1 MKKASLLI
9 LVSSLFF
16 FSCSSDDEVVQ
27 TPIPTEGNN
36 IPTIYHPIKI
46 ANYWNYETQ
55 NIAVLPTPAAAVI
68 AADKLLVD
76 SDVVLNTFTYK
87 KMKTEV
93 APTGFYGSM
102 LNNNN
107 LRIDGSSLKLT
118 GEITVN
124 LDASLPLTFNVNDF
138 VIFKENG
145 VANEVLSQTSPASF
159 TDETLIESIPLT
171 FTYSI
176 KSTCMGDV
184 TPMLV
189 KGVTYNDVK
198 KTRIEIE
205 LKIITLISGV
215 EAIILQSQPVIVS
228 DQFYAKNIGVIQ
240 ANTVVKYAVDTTY
253 PFLVQAVTNAGIPPN
268 GEQQINDYLSSYLI
282 N

>member
-16 FSCSSDDEVVQ
+16 MSCSSDDEVIQ
-27 TPIPTEGNN
+27 TPIPTEGND
-36 IPTIYHPIKI
+36 IPTVYHPIKI
-46 ANYWNYETQ
+46 ANFWNYDTEK
-55 NIAVLPTPAAAVI
+55 IPVEPTGTTVTGE
-68 AADKLLVD
+68 DKLLVD
-76 SDVVLNTFTYK
+76 SDVVLNTFNYK

-159 TDETLIESIPLT
+159 ENTTLIPGATLT
-171 FTYSI
+171 FTYSL
-176 KSTCMGDV
+176 KSTYIEDIASMTVPAG
-184 TPMLV
+184 TFA
-189 KGVTYNDVK
+189 NVK
-198 KTRIEIE
+198 KTRIEVNLQVFLGE
-205 LKIITLISGV
+205 VGTGGT
-215 EAIILQSQPVIVS
+215 ILLPQNVIVS
-228 DQFYAKNIGVIQ
+228 DQYYAKNIGVIQ
-240 ANTVVKYAVDTTY
+240 ANTIVKYNLAFPVS
-253 PFLVQAVTNAGIPPN
+253 PNIPQQ
-268 GEQQINDYLSSYLI
+268 GEQHVNDFLSSYLI

>member
-1 MKKASLLI
+1 MKKASLFI

-16 FSCSSDDEVVQ
+16 ISCSSDDEVIQ
-27 TPIPTEGNN
+27 TPIPTEGND
-36 IPTIYHPIKI
+36 IPTVYHPIKI

-68 AADKLLVD
+68 AGDKLLVD

-118 GEITVN
+118 GTITAN
-124 LDASLPLTFNVNDF
+124 LDASLPLEFNVNDF
-138 VIFKENG
+138 IIFKENG

-159 TDETLIESIPLT
+159 TNTTLLPGATLT
-171 FTYSI
+171 FTYSL
-176 KSTCMGDV
+176 KSTYIENIASV
-184 TPMLV
+184 T
-189 KGVTYNDVK
+189 VTSGTYSNIK
-198 KTRIEIE
+198 KTRIEVE
-205 LKIITLISGV
+205 LKVTALNAGIEVDLLSPSTQKVII
-215 EAIILQSQPVIVS
+215 S
-228 DQFYAKNIGVIQ
+228 DLYYAKNIGVIK
-240 ANTVVKYAVDTTY
+240 ANTTIEYNLALTLPD
-253 PFLVQAVTNAGIPPN
+253 IPQH
-268 GEQQINDYLSSYLI
+268 GKQEINDYLSSYLI

>member
-1 MKKASLLI
+1 MKFKSFLI
-9 LVSSLFF
+9 LASSLFF
-16 FSCSSDDEVVQ
+16 MSCSNDDEVTQ
-27 TPIPTEGNN
+27 TPSTVGNDIPTV
-36 IPTIYHPIKI
+36 YHPIKI
-46 ANYWNYETQ
+46 ANFWNYDTEK
-55 NIAVLPTPAAAVI
+55 IPVEPTGTTVTGQ
-68 AADKLLVD
+68 DNVVVD

-118 GEITVN
+118 GTITAN
-124 LDASLPLTFNVNDF
+124 LDASLPLEFNVNDF

-176 KSTCMGDV
+176 KSTCLGDV

-205 LKIITLISGV
+205 LKITTLISGV

>member
-1 MKKASLLI
+1 MKFTSFLI
-9 LVSSLFF
+9 LTTSLFF
-16 FSCSSDDEVVQ
+16 ISCSSDDQVIQ
-27 TPIPTEGNN
+27 TPISTEGND

-46 ANYWNYETQ
+46 AYYWNYETE
-55 NIAVLPTPAAAVI
+55 NIPVEPTGTTVTG
-68 AADKLLVD
+68 ADKLLVD
-76 SDVVLNTFTYK
+76 SDVVLNTLTYK
-87 KMKTEV
+87 KMKTEF
-93 APTGFYGSM
+93 APTGFYGGM

-118 GEITVN
+118 GEITAN
-124 LDASLPLTFNVNDF
+124 LDASLPLEFDVNDF

-159 TDETLIESIPLT
+159 ENTTLIVETPLT

-176 KSTCMGDV
+176 KSTCLGDV
-184 TPMLV
+184 APMLV
-189 KGVTYNDVK
+189 KGVTYNNVK

-205 LKIITLISGV
+205 LKITTFISGV

-228 DQFYAKNIGVIQ
+228 NQFYAKNIGVIQ
-240 ANTVVKYAVDTTY
+240 ANTVVKYSVDTTY

-268 GEQQINDYLSSYLI
+268 GEQKINDYLSSYLT